1 MSAFPKDSKYRF
13 ESCMEYII
21 TQLSRWQVCSKQ
33 DQLIRSPW
41 MAHSQCS
48 IGKSSQAGLIWR
60 RSRHKLIRREI
71 FTSWSHLTTF
81 MRSPWM
87 MPKPRR
93 WSIKEINLYNVGD
106 PIQVYRALSCN
117 HRFSSQCAT
126 FHIIYAAEM
135 IINFLW
141 RLTQNIVYSDNLINC
156 THLYKNR
163 CIFVIKLNEYSHKL

>member
-1 MSAFPKDSKYRF
+1 MSAFPKVLKVNYCWIPSINLNHAWNYPGSTDK
-13 ESCMEYII
+13 EP
-21 TQLSRWQVCSKQ
+21 LNGA
-33 DQLIRSPW
+33 L
-41 MAHSQCS
+41 S
-48 IGKSSQAGLIWR
+48 IGKSSRASLIWQ
-60 RSRHKLIRREI
+60 RSRHQLIRREI
-71 FTSWSHLTTF
+71 FPSWSHLTTF

-117 HRFSSQCAT
+117 HRVSSRCAT
-126 FHIIYAAEM
+126 FHIIYAAEV

-163 CIFVIKLNEYSHKL
+163 CIYTIKLKEYSHKL